1 VANPA
6 EFLDLFGPMIEKLK
20 DRVPLHAVILFGS
33 RARGDAHKYSD
44 YDLLIIGDFK
54 ESFRKRWDWVIRLT
68 PDVST
73 DLFCLT
79 PREFS
84 DLFDDFNITAID
96 ATGEGIVLV
105 GGDFITP
112 FRKRYDERV
121 RKGMKKTS
129 CLLVHPNP

>member
-1 VANPA
+1 MASPVA
-6 EFLDLFGPMIEKLK
+6 FHDMFGPMIEKLK
-20 DRVPLHAVILFGS
+20 ARIGLHAVILFGS
-33 RARGDAHKYSD
+33 RARGDAHKFSD

-96 ATGEGIVLV
+96 ATGEGIVLY
-105 GGDFITP
+105 GADFIDP
-112 FRKRYDERV
+112 FKKRYEERV

-129 CLLVHPNP
+129 CMLVHP